1 MKRRNVMSVEVQNA
15 VHDILHGVTV
25 DSHTE
30 WLQRE
35 YIRLMRREAAKQKEN
50 ESKSKKNLE
59 RNNGHTSVEDRTIE

>member
-50 ESKSKKNLE
+50 KSKSKKNLE